1 MHSPFIRQASQAC
14 CHGCFPTPLCG
25 LPEHETTTC
34 ITTAA
39 LSRHGF
45 EVDMASS
52 FNPNSLFTNHESL
65 PSLRESYLNFTKVFP
80 QYYETERTD
89 LIREQE
95 YGHLSI
101 SNHVCLDYNGHGLF
115 SYSQQ
120 QSHCQAAPVGM
131 TTSPFFDIC
140 YKAVGLNSQ
149 LRYGGQESELED
161 KIRKRI
167 IQFMNISGDDYIV
180 VFTANQSS
188 AFKLLAESYP
198 FESNTNL
205 LTVYDHK
212 SEAVEVMIKTSKKKG
227 ARPTSAEFLGPS
239 LEIQSG
245 KLLSKVVRKSKRKK
259 GGLFVFPLQSRM
271 TGARYPYLWMRMA
284 QENGWHVLLDACA
297 LGPKD
302 METLGLSLFRPDFLI
317 CSFFKVFGENPS
329 GFGCLF
335 VKKSSASIFK
345 NSANAATSI
354 GIVRLVPPSGSS
366 QQFEESA
373 IANIKTEGNTSSSQ
387 KFELYENQRSK
398 RKQKA
403 PEIEELVTPPESS
416 QSKTVESGMYGDL
429 ELECRGLD
437 HADSLGLILI
447 TARTR
452 LLINWLVN
460 ALMSLQHPNGVRPVR
475 IYGPKVKF
483 NRGPAVAFNV
493 FDWKGEKI
501 DPAIVQK
508 LADRKKI
515 SLCHGFLQHIR
526 LLGEY
531 EDEREQ
537 ISKARTSEEAETTL
551 MNDNRDD
558 FGPGISVV
566 TATVGLL
573 TNFED
578 VYRLWE
584 FVSMFLDADFV
595 EKEKWRYIALNQ
607 QMVEI

>member
-1 MHSPFIRQASQAC
+1 
-14 CHGCFPTPLCG
+14 
-25 LPEHETTTC
+25 
-34 ITTAA
+34 
-39 LSRHGF
+39 
-45 EVDMASS
+45 MASVIH
-52 FNPNSLFTNHESL
+52 PNSKFTNHESL
-65 PSLRESYLNFTKVFP
+65 PSLRESHYNFTQAFP
-80 QYYETERTD
+80 QYYETEQTD
-89 LIREQE
+89 QIREQE
-95 YGHLSI
+95 YRHLSI
-101 SNHVCLDYNGHGLF
+101 SKHVCLDYNGHGLF

-120 QSHCQAAPVGM
+120 QTHCQAAPIGLT
-131 TTSPFFDIC
+131 TTSFFDIC
-140 YKAVGLNSQ
+140 HKAVGLNSQ
-149 LRYGGQESELED
+149 LQYGGQESELEC
-161 KIRKRI
+161 KIRRRI
-167 IQFMNISGDDYIV
+167 ITFMNASEEDYSV

-198 FESNTNL
+198 FESNPNL

-212 SEAVEVMIKTSKKKG
+212 NEAVELMLQTSKKKG
-227 ARPTSAEFLGPS
+227 ARSMPAEFSWPS
-239 LEIQSG
+239 LAIQSG
-245 KLLSKVVRKSKRKK
+245 KLLNKVETTKRKNRK
-259 GGLFVFPLQSRM
+259 GGLFVFPLQSRI
-271 TGARYPYLWMRMA
+271 TGARYPYVWMSIA
-284 QENGWHVLLDACA
+284 QENGWHVLLDAFA
-297 LGPKD
+297 IGPKE
-302 METLGLSLFRPDFLI
+302 METLGLSLFKPDFLI

-475 IYGPKVKF
+475 IYGPKLKF

-501 DPAIVQK
+501 DPALVEK
-508 LADRKKI
+508 LADRKNI
-515 SLCHGFLQHIR
+515 SLSRGFLQHIR
-526 LLGEY
+526 FSGKY
-531 EDEREQ
+531 EERREKIKETSP
-537 ISKARTSEEAETTL
+537 ISDAGTALENE
-551 MNDNRDD
+551 NRDD
-558 FGPGISVV
+558 FEPGISVV

-578 VYRLWE
+578 MYRLWE
-584 FVSMFLDADFV
+584 FVSRFLDADFV
-595 EKEKWRYIALNQ
+595 EKEISRYKALNQ